1 MSIFNQPLAPGV
13 QNQIATRELAIG
25 GGTIISTNRGGRRRT
40 ITIPTSNF
48 RSPAAIQYF
57 NTRNAW
63 IKMSSSVNVNTLNNV
78 AASNILFGG
87 GGRSGIIG
95 TNPAYTPYTRTGL
108 RPPPGI
114 TSLEVK
120 TKSAYGSLRYATV
133 NFQCWDIR
141 QLEELEVLYMRP
153 GYSVLVE
160 WGWDPY
166 LSNPTTLATGGPI
179 IDIVNATPSKEQ
191 IWQRIINHSATNANY
206 DAVYGFVQ
214 NYSWSAR
221 DDGGYDCSTTI
232 ITMGEIVESLKAPF
246 TPGETT
252 AIRTTRN
259 FKNVATQVPDSDRTI
274 GEAYTKNVIAG
285 IATEL
290 YKAAILNYGGG
301 GASKSWKY
309 TDNNNGNRIYDLFVF
324 KLPIKFNDTN
334 TIIENDLHVYIRLD
348 SFLQILNKYVIPE
361 ENGNPLITLSARDR
375 AGNLLECLAD
385 KRQVSTNPTVCLIRN
400 FNYWRNTDALGVTG
414 VDTTFYDDFYNPSY
428 IIESYYPALNYDV
441 GQVGNI
447 YLNLDFLY
455 RLSQE
460 GVLSSQDKKEKNDIV
475 ILDFVK
481 SMVNAA
487 NIAIGNVA
495 NFNLFVD
502 PQDSVTRIVDINFT
516 GDRNAAFST
525 IQLQNLSSVVRKYKI
540 ESQIFPEL
548 SSIIAIGAQV
558 QGGASSN
565 EVNTLID
572 YNRGLTDRIIPAK
585 ITSNSSALTPQDKL
599 NNTQKSFAEFLV
611 GVFGYLGGGI
621 SPYNPDNVARLA
633 NSLRD
638 LINLF
643 QTYERGDATNR
654 AILPTK
660 LSIEMDGIGGI
671 IIGNVFRI
679 PNDVLPQGYS
689 GTGANIAYVVTGIGH
704 SIQNNDWITKIDAQF
719 IILDGPRGAKLTP
732 KTEKAPV
739 PLIEA
744 PLPTGVSSDLN
755 KVVGPPVFRNT
766 NPT

>member
-1 MSIFNQPLAPGV
+1 MSIFNQPLDPGV
-13 QNQIATRELAIG
+13 QAQIATRQAAIG
-25 GGTIISTNRGGRRRT
+25 RT
-40 ITIPTSNF
+40 TRT
-48 RSPAAIQYF
+48 AAAVQYF

-63 IKMSSSVNVNTLNNV
+63 IKMSSSVNVNTQNNV
-78 AASNILFGG
+78 AARNILFGG
-87 GGRSGIIG
+87 GGRSGING
-95 TNPAYTPYTRTGL
+95 SNPAYTAYNRTGL

-166 LSNPTTLATGGPI
+166 LSSPNTLATGGPI
-179 IDIVNATPSKEQ
+179 IDIINATPSKEN
-191 IWQRIINHSATNANY
+191 IWQRIINHSASNANY
-206 DAVYGFVQ
+206 DAIYGFVQ

-232 ITMGEIVESLKAPF
+232 ITMGEVVESLKAPF

-259 FKNVATQVPDSDRTI
+259 FTNIGTPVPDTDRTI
-274 GEAYTKNVIAG
+274 GEAYTRNVISG
-285 IATEL
+285 IAVEL
-290 YKAAILNYGGG
+290 YKAANLNYGGG
-301 GASKSWKY
+301 GASKSWQY
-309 TDNNNGNRIYDLFVF
+309 TDPNNGNTVYDFFVF
-324 KLPIKFNDTN
+324 QLPVSNLDTN
-334 TIIENDLHVYIRLD
+334 TLIEKDLHVFIRLE
-348 SFLQILNKYVIPE
+348 SFIQILNKYIIPE
-361 ENGNPLITLSARDR
+361 ENGNPLITLSVRDK
-375 AGNLLECLAD
+375 AGNLLQCVAD
-385 KRQVSTNPTVCLIRN
+385 KRQISTNPTVCLIRN
-400 FNYWRNTDALGVTG
+400 FNYYSGGVPSTDNLGVTQ
-414 VDTTFYDDFYNPSY
+414 VDTSLYADFNNPSY
-428 IIESYYPALNYDV
+428 IIQSYFPALNYDV

-447 YLNLDFLY
+447 YINLDFIY

-460 GVLSSQDKKEKNDIV
+460 GVLSSQDKKEKNEII

-481 SMVNAA
+481 AMINAA

-495 NFNLFVD
+495 NFSLFVD
-502 PQDSVTRIVDINFT
+502 PQDSITRIIDVNFT
-516 GDRNAAFST
+516 GDRNTAFST

-558 QGGASSN
+558 QGGAGAS
-565 EVNTLID
+565 EVNTLVD
-572 YNRGLTDRIIPAK
+572 YNRGLTDRIIPQK
-585 ITSNSSALTPQDKL
+585 LSPNSAALTNQQKL
-599 NNTQKSFAEFLV
+599 DNTQKSFAEFLTAL
-611 GVFGYLGGGI
+611 FGYPLFGGGI
-621 SPYNPDNVARLA
+621 SPYDPNKAARLA

-689 GTGANIAYVVTGIGH
+689 GTGADIGYVVTGIGH

-719 IILDGPRGAKLTP
+719 IILDAPSGIKLTP
-732 KTEKAPV
+732 ARVQAPP
-739 PLIEA
+739 PLLLA
-744 PLPTGVSSDLN
+744 LSPSGATSDLDTI
-755 KVVGPPVFRNT
+755 VGPPIFRNT
-766 NPT
+766 SPL